1 MYVKFMYGCMYYKS
15 YPMCFILAPASIQR
29 VDGYDGGHD
38 LGQSSDI
45 LWIGGRQELPP
56 GERRVRALGA
66 DPSAA
71 GHRGGRPSG
80 EMNTPKKKNRNFCI
94 LVLLVCIYVYMYV
107 CVYICAF
114 VKFSHS

>member
-15 YPMCFILAPASIQR
+15 YPMCFLLAPASIQR

-45 LWIGGRQELPP
+45 LRIGGRQELPP
-56 GERRVRALGA
+56 GERRVWALGA

-80 EMNTPKKKNRNFCI
+80 EMNTPTHSISSFVFFFFKTRI
-94 LVLLVCIYVYMYV
+94 SVYWDY
-107 CVYICAF
+107 
-114 VKFSHS
+114 